1 MILGYFIL
9 AHLLGDFVFQ
19 PGSLVLWKGRSKKG
33 VFIHSLIHFGIN
45 LLILL
50 PFLTNGYL
58 WLILAAAIISFVHF
72 WLDLA
77 KINYNLTH
85 DQKVWPFVV
94 DQLLHL
100 LTILLVYF
108 FISEIP
114 LTLPENTF
122 YLVYSDIRII
132 IFLSFIILVSSV
144 IEIFRYEKQREK
156 NKNAK
161 LKINTKKMQTR
172 IIVLTLIYALFMLL
186 SFYARGNPGF

>member
-19 PGSLVLWKGRSKKG
+19 PGSLVLWKSRSKKG
-33 VFIHSLIHFGIN
+33 VFLHTLIHFVIN
-45 LLILL
+45 ILVLL
-50 PFLTNGYL
+50 PFLINGYI
-58 WLILAAAIISFVHF
+58 WLIPAAAIISFVHF
-72 WLDLA
+72 CLDQA

-85 DQKVWPFVV
+85 DQKVLPFVI

-108 FISEIP
+108 FIAEIP

-132 IFLSFIILVSSV
+132 IFLSFLILVSSV
-144 IEIFRYEKQREK
+144 IEIFRYEKEREK

-161 LKINTKKMQTR
+161 LKMNAKKMQTR
-172 IIVLTLIYALFMLL
+172 IIVVTLIYALFMFL
-186 SFYARGNPGF
+186 SFYARGNHAL